1 MHPVTPVAA
10 HWLTTVQ
17 IGITVSSGAD
27 DAAEMVEWSCFVQL
41 SNLEQVHPHLYKAE
55 NDEPLLLCSP
65 SPGTG
70 TSIRKTGMEAELE
83 SHG

>member
-27 DAAEMVEWSCFVQL
+27 DAAEM
-41 SNLEQVHPHLYKAE
+41 
-55 NDEPLLLCSP
+55 
-65 SPGTG
+65 G
-70 TSIRKTGMEAELE
+70 GM
-83 SHG
+83 GKVRR